1 MKKGFTLV
9 ELLAVISI
17 LGIISLLVT
26 VSVIGTL
33 NKAKSSL
40 SNTQIST
47 IEKAAENWAT
57 VNADKMPLD
66 STELKVDINTLS
78 DDGYLDSS
86 NLKDPKNNSQIC
98 GVVKIKYNEEKSQYK
113 YTFEQNS
120 CEN

>member
-26 VSVIGTL
+26 VSVI
-33 NKAKSSL
+33 
-40 SNTQIST
+40 
-47 IEKAAENWAT
+47 
-57 VNADKMPLD
+57 ADKMPLD

>member
-17 LGIISLLVT
+17 LGIIVLIVT
-26 VSVIGTL
+26 TSVIDTL
-33 NKAKSSL
+33 TKTKSSL

-47 IEKAAENWAT
+47 IEKAAENWGT

-78 DDGYLDSS
+78 NDGYLDSS

-98 GVVKIKYNEEKSQYK
+98 GVVKIKYDNEKNQYK
-113 YTFEQNS
+113 YTFVQNT
-120 CEN
+120 CK